1 VTGMLGVIVLNLGME
16 TGVWRAMRGGSN
28 LTPKQVAVKAGGLSE
43 RYLEELLRAAALH
56 GYIGFTPGEGVA
68 TKEWDSGMEV
78 MENDTFSLSKEMEE
92 VLFDE
97 DSPNYYG
104 HSMAFPMHMVG
115 QPYEKLIQSFKD
127 DSGVPYSLYG
137 TKFAEFI
144 EKSHSKIYQTQI
156 KEWLK
161 HEQLKDVRDI
171 LTEGGVA
178 LDLGCGTGLSSI
190 SLAQE
195 FPKTTVHAV
204 DLDEVSI
211 KKAKVN
217 IGEAVAKG
225 LVRPNQVVPHCCFA
239 HEADIAK
246 GSVDL
251 VMLFICL
258 HDMHNPSE
266 VLASTL
272 QMLKPEGCILV
283 LEFTNPDSFS
293 KLMSSNGPQKGIT
306 TFCMSASVLHCLP
319 VAKVDTPSQAVG
331 TCFSNKTMEKVAAK
345 AGFSRVTSFKANEM
359 NSLFII
365 RR

>member
-1 VTGMLGVIVLNLGME
+1 MGSQNRRSRMSVEEVKLKIMGEVTGMLGVIVLNLGME

-68 TKEWDSGMEV
+68 TKEWDRG
-78 MENDTFSLSKEMEE
+78 MEE

-97 DSPNYYG
+97 VSPNYYG

-161 HEQLKDVRDI
+161 HEQLKDVRAI

-217 IGEAVAKG
+217 
-225 LVRPNQVVPHCCFA
+225 
-239 HEADIAK
+239 
-246 GSVDL
+246 
-251 VMLFICL
+251 
-258 HDMHNPSE
+258 
-266 VLASTL
+266 
-272 QMLKPEGCILV
+272 
-283 LEFTNPDSFS
+283 
-293 KLMSSNGPQKGIT
+293 
-306 TFCMSASVLHCLP
+306 
-319 VAKVDTPSQAVG
+319 
-331 TCFSNKTMEKVAAK
+331 
-345 AGFSRVTSFKANEM
+345 
-359 NSLFII
+359 
-365 RR
+365 